1 MCLTKEKSFYREFFN
16 LYVPLVLYNIVL
28 FGVNLAD
35 NVMIGAYSETASVS
49 YTHLDKGHGNVY
61 NDKTSDCPNRG

>member
-35 NVMIGAYSETASVS
+35 NVMIRCV
-49 YTHLDKGHGNVY
+49 
-61 NDKTSDCPNRG
+61 